1 MHLYSIDTGYF
12 YTEREER
19 VNRSLDVRYFYR
31 AKLKKSASKINNRI
45 TQLNNLI
52 DAGDSESQQKM
63 HSYSS
68 HYAMEKQLK
77 RIYCELAIVDNEIRE
92 MKKELRH
99 LQDTE
104 EEQRTLKM
112 SKLKD
117 RDVVSVFSSSLTRAM
132 ELETGTLTR
141 DIIIVKTFYFK
152 VLEDIIKD
160 GFKLGKDTY
169 VPFTASAGQIRTK
182 KTVFIKKSVFEK
194 IKPKL
199 MCGLSPERINENGGI
214 NVNKYLA
221 YLALSNSATEL
232 WRTFD
237 INKSIVVEDMETMVE
252 GTVDF
257 IDYNDYSITRQDME
271 VPIPHT
277 DGCGMVLPK
286 IGEDKT
292 DIKAMMI
299 RMPWMKGLIV
309 PFPFDKFIRQ
319 HNRGKSKPEDRIGKI
334 TDIYGKEYDILE
346 DEIEVIF
353 TKSQFKMWKY
363 YDSWQE
369 YIDFF
374 HKYGCEAGYCNEE
387 PDIFGNAKL
396 NYQMLQTL
404 TDITEEE
411 IKQLSS
417 KTAYNIKQMGR
428 DRDIMLGAL
437 GVVEHNTRKND
448 YQKALELYPELLQ
461 DTYGRQTVRATKK
474 SMVKKARAARL
485 DLNAMYTFLI
495 PDLYAVCEYM
505 FQGIEHP
512 RGLLAD
518 GEVSCQLYKNE
529 KEVDVLRSPH
539 LYREHAVRTNVV
551 NRDIKKWF
559 VSNGIYTSS
568 HDLISKMLQFDK

>member
-1 MHLYSIDTGYF
+1 M
-12 YTEREER
+12 
-19 VNRSLDVRYFYR
+19 RYFYR
-31 AKLKKSASKINNRI
+31 AKLKKRASKISSRI
-45 TQLNNLI
+45 TQLDNLI
-52 DAGDSESQQKM
+52 NAGDSESKDKM
-63 HSYSS
+63 HYYSS
-68 HYAMEKQLK
+68 HHAMEKQLK
-77 RIYCELAIVDNEIRE
+77 QIYCELAIVDNDVRE

-104 EEQRTLKM
+104 ENQRTLKM
-112 SKLKD
+112 AKLKD

-132 ELETGTLTR
+132 ELDAGVLTR

-160 GFKLGKDTY
+160 GFRLGNDEY

-182 KTVFIKKSVFEK
+182 KTVFIKKSVFTK
-194 IKPKL
+194 IKPRL

-232 WRTFD
+232 WTSFD

-257 IDYNDYSITRQDME
+257 IDYNDYSITRKDME

-286 IGEDKT
+286 IGKNKV

-299 RMPWMKGLIV
+299 RMPWMKGLVV

-319 HNRGKSKPEDRIGKI
+319 HNRGKSKPEDKIGKI
-334 TDIYGKEYDILE
+334 TDIYGKEYNILE
-346 DEIEVIF
+346 DDIEVIF

-374 HKYGCEAGYCNEE
+374 HEHGCEAGYCNEE
-387 PDIFGNAKL
+387 PNRFGNAKL

-404 TDITEEE
+404 TDITDEE

-428 DRDIMLGAL
+428 DRDVMLGAL
-437 GVVEHNTRKND
+437 GVVEHNTKKNN

-512 RGLLAD
+512 KGLLAD
-518 GEVSCQLYKNE
+518 GEVSCQLYKDE
-529 KEVDVLRSPH
+529 KELDILRSPH
-539 LYREHAVRTNVV
+539 LYREHAVRANVV
-551 NRDIKKWF
+551 NKDIKKWF